1 MKRIDAAIR
10 PETLNSVKESLSSIA
25 VEGATIAEVR
35 GFGRLKGHT
44 EMYRGTEHSVDST
57 PKVLLTIVASVER
70 VPQIVDAII
79 AGGRTGE
86 LGDAKIFV
94 TALEEVYGFVQTTE
108 GNLLFRTAARE
119 RPVTQPEMGG
129 VRNCTQK

>member
-1 MKRIDAAIR
+1 
-10 PETLNSVKESLSSIA
+10 
-25 VEGATIAEVR
+25 
-35 GFGRLKGHT
+35 
-44 EMYRGTEHSVDST
+44 MYRGTEHSVDST